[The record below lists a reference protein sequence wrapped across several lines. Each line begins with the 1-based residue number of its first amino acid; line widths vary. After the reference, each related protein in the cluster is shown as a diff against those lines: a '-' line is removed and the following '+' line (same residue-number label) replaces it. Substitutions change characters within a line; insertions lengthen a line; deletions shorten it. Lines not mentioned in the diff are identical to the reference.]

1 MTSVEVFIIADKHLL
16 YLADVHRVKIS
27 LRVTLIHSLLIEEIL
42 FLEFLGIH
50 FPTYKHELCLLKVGS
65 TIGIDW
71 CQTCLCYLVLITAR
85 HRAYISHLLLE
96 RLIHDTEREM
106 ILFVNKLLRVSRR
119 AKVNGRHRIIV
130 SPQTS
135 DTALMAMA
143 FQEAGQ
149 KAISFTGAQAG
160 IKTSDA
166 FNKGRILALKPG
178 RIMKALD
185 QGNIVIVA
193 GFQGIT
199 GHGDITTLGRGGSDT
214 TAVAIAGAI
223 HADVCEIYTDVD
235 GVYTS
240 DPRVV
245 PNAKKIDQITY
256 GEMLEMAKLGA
267 GVMQPRAVEMGSR
280 FGVPIHVRSTFSEDE
295 GTMIQEDCSMEVK
308 QYLIRGVASDK
319 NVAKITV
326 LGIPNKPGFAY
337 RVFAELAEK
346 HVDVDMIVQS
356 VRIANEGVTDIT
368 FTIARTDL
376 EQAKAVLANLR
387 KEMPV
392 EDVLIDDKM
401 AKVSVVGAGM
411 AGHPG
416 IAAGMFGV
424 LGDNGINIEIIST
437 SEISITCLISEDVID
452 KAVKAIHAHFFD
464 ED

>member
-1 MTSVEVFIIADKHLL
+1 MALIVKKFGGSSVATPDKMRTIVQRVLKGKQEGDKIVIVVSAMGDTTDELVSLAKQITSK
-16 YLADVHRVKIS
+16 
-27 LRVTLIHSLLIEEIL
+27 
-42 FLEFLGIH
+42 
-50 FPTYKHELCLLKVGS
+50 
-65 TIGIDW
+65 
-71 CQTCLCYLVLITAR
+71 
-85 HRAYISHLLLE
+85 AYG
-96 RLIHDTEREM
+96 REM
-106 ILFVNKLLRVSRR
+106 DMLLSTGEQVS
-119 AKVNGRHRIIV
+119 I
-130 SPQTS
+130 
-135 DTALMAMA
+135 ALMAMA

-166 FNKGRILALKPG
+166 FNKGRILDLEPN
-178 RIMKALD
+178 RIMEALD
-185 QGNIVIVA
+185 EGNVVVVA

-223 HADVCEIYTDVD
+223 NADVCEIYTDVD

-245 PNAKKIDQITY
+245 PNAQKMKEITY

-280 FGVPIHVRSTFSEDE
+280 FSVPIHVRSTFSEDE
-295 GTMIQEDCSMEVK
+295 GTMIQEVCSMEIK

-326 LGIPNKPGFAY
+326 LGIPNQPGYAY
-337 RVFAELAEK
+337 KIFSTLADH

-356 VRIANEGVTDIT
+356 VRVAKEGVTDIT
-368 FTIARTDL
+368 FTIARTEL
-376 EQAKAVLANLR
+376 PAAKDILNHLR
-387 KEMPV
+387 EEMPV
-392 EDVLIDDKM
+392 EDILVDDKM
-401 AKVSVVGAGM
+401 AKVSIVGAGM

-424 LGDNGINIEIIST
+424 LGDNHINIEIIST
-437 SEISITCLISEDVID
+437 SEISITCLIGEESVDT
-452 KAVKAIHAHFFD
+452 AVKAIHAHFFD
-464 ED
+464 EH

>member
-1 MTSVEVFIIADKHLL
+1 MALIVKKFGGSSVATPDKMRAIVQRVLKGKQEGDKIVIVVSAMGDTTDELVSLAKQITSK
-16 YLADVHRVKIS
+16 
-27 LRVTLIHSLLIEEIL
+27 
-42 FLEFLGIH
+42 
-50 FPTYKHELCLLKVGS
+50 
-65 TIGIDW
+65 
-71 CQTCLCYLVLITAR
+71 
-85 HRAYISHLLLE
+85 AYG
-96 RLIHDTEREM
+96 REM
-106 ILFVNKLLRVSRR
+106 DMLLSTGEQVS
-119 AKVNGRHRIIV
+119 I
-130 SPQTS
+130 
-135 DTALMAMA
+135 ALMAMA

-166 FNKGRILALKPG
+166 FNKGRILDLEPN
-178 RIMKALD
+178 RIMEALD
-185 QGNIVIVA
+185 EGNVVVVA

-223 HADVCEIYTDVD
+223 NADVCEIYTDVD

-245 PNAKKIDQITY
+245 PNAQKMKEITY

-280 FGVPIHVRSTFSEDE
+280 FSVPIHVRSTFSEDE
-295 GTMIQEDCSMEVK
+295 GTMIQEVCSMEIK

-326 LGIPNKPGFAY
+326 LGIPNQPGHAY
-337 RVFAELAEK
+337 KIFSMLADS

-356 VRIANEGVTDIT
+356 VRVAKEGVTDIT
-368 FTIARTDL
+368 FTIARTEL
-376 EQAKAVLANLR
+376 PAAKDILNRLR
-387 KEMPV
+387 EEMPV
-392 EDVLIDDKM
+392 EDIPVDDKM
-401 AKVSVVGAGM
+401 AKVSIVGAGM

-424 LGDNGINIEIIST
+424 LGDNHINIEIIST
-437 SEISITCLISEDVID
+437 SEISITCLIGEESVDT
-452 KAVKAIHAHFFD
+452 AVKAIHAHFFD
-464 ED
+464 EH

>member
-1 MTSVEVFIIADKHLL
+1 MRAIVQRVLKGKQEGDKIVIVVSAMGDTTDELVSLAKQITSK
-16 YLADVHRVKIS
+16 
-27 LRVTLIHSLLIEEIL
+27 
-42 FLEFLGIH
+42 
-50 FPTYKHELCLLKVGS
+50 
-65 TIGIDW
+65 
-71 CQTCLCYLVLITAR
+71 
-85 HRAYISHLLLE
+85 AYG
-96 RLIHDTEREM
+96 REM
-106 ILFVNKLLRVSRR
+106 DMLLSTGEQVS
-119 AKVNGRHRIIV
+119 I
-130 SPQTS
+130 
-135 DTALMAMA
+135 ALMAMA

-166 FNKGRILALKPG
+166 FNKGRILDLEPN
-178 RIMKALD
+178 RIMEALD
-185 QGNIVIVA
+185 EGNVVVVA

-223 HADVCEIYTDVD
+223 NADVCEIYTDVD

-245 PNAKKIDQITY
+245 PNAQKMKEITY

-280 FGVPIHVRSTFSEDE
+280 FSVPIHVRSTFSEDE
-295 GTMIQEDCSMEVK
+295 GTMIQEVCSMEIK

-326 LGIPNKPGFAY
+326 LGIPNQPGHAY
-337 RVFAELAEK
+337 KIFSMLADS

-356 VRIANEGVTDIT
+356 VRVAKEGVTDIT
-368 FTIARTDL
+368 FTIARTEL
-376 EQAKAVLANLR
+376 PAAKDILNHLR
-387 KEMPV
+387 EEMPV
-392 EDVLIDDKM
+392 EDILVDDKM
-401 AKVSVVGAGM
+401 AKVSIVGAGM

-424 LGDNGINIEIIST
+424 LGDNHINIEIIST
-437 SEISITCLISEDVID
+437 SEISITCLIGEESVDT
-452 KAVKAIHAHFFD
+452 AVKAIHAHFFD
-464 ED
+464 EH